1 MGCLSIG
8 HSFCRGQILLP
19 TRERRTIEK
28 DGFDSDSQKM
38 TLTAYQETHG
48 GREDSKSFPNLVILL
63 WKLLVCSAL
72 DSQRRNLE
80 KDLSSLVAKRVGA
93 LGAFRLAHKHRV
105 GDKLGWELGVGQ
117 S

>member
-1 MGCLSIG
+1 
-8 HSFCRGQILLP
+8 
-19 TRERRTIEK
+19 
-28 DGFDSDSQKM
+28 M

-72 DSQRRNLE
+72 DSQRRNWE
-80 KDLSSLVAKRVGA
+80 KDLGSLVAETVGA
-93 LGAFRLAHKHRV
+93 LVAFRLALKHRV
-105 GDKLGWELGVGQ
+105 GDKLGWESGVRQ